1 MTRRGGNG
9 VGGKEGSGVRGKGE
23 GQEEHS
29 GK

>member
-1 MTRRGGNG
+1 MTGRGGNG
-9 VGGKEGSGVRGKGE
+9 VGGKEGSGVRGKRG